1 MANKMEAKQL
11 ADWLSVI
18 LAAALFISPWV
29 LKDTVEMNLAWN
41 AWISAVI
48 IGAVSIAA
56 LLELAHWKEW
66 EWLNLPLGGWV
77 ALSPGVLGVTAE
89 LALWTQMVLGVLI
102 VAAAVWAIIE
112 ARPRPHAHA

>member
-11 ADWLSVI
+11 ADWASVI
-18 LAAALFISPWV
+18 LAAALFVSPWV
-29 LKDTVEMNLAWN
+29 LKDTIERDVAWN

-48 IGAVSIAA
+48 IGGVSVAA
-56 LLELAHWKEW
+56 LLEFAHWKEW

-77 ALSPGVLGVTAE
+77 ALAPGVLGVATS
-89 LALWTQMVLGVLI
+89 LALWTQMILGVLI